1 MRRESAA
8 VVLQSRYRE
17 KLDQLAKRERVRL
30 DAIASQQNT
39 EEDAAA
45 CVIQQHLRGVP
56 QRRAGESSAASDE
69 NTAGG
74 STRVSTSSSAIDPPF
89 ANTEDSRRLAR
100 SHVDVGRPKRRESP
114 HVN

>member
-74 STRVSTSSSAIDPPF
+74 STRVSTNSSAIDPPQYTRSV
-89 ANTEDSRRLAR
+89 AAGADEVDGLAT
-100 SHVDVGRPKRRESP
+100 
-114 HVN
+114 